1 VEIKRAMCMLMTTSM
16 LLLFKLV
23 AIRDMKAIRRYYLY
37 ALKYHLLEMI
47 HWLVDWP

>member
-1 VEIKRAMCMLMTTSM
+1 MLLCMLITLSM

-37 ALKYHLLEMI
+37 ALKFYVPLEMI
-47 HWLVDWP
+47 HWLMDWP